1 MLEGNCQVAQH
12 CFPIRFGHMRH
23 VATLDRLHKALGH
36 AVALRAAYGV
46 VTGYLSSKQAC
57 LCCGVRRAVVT
68 QPLHWRG
75 GQLIA
80 KALLYAFQHQVA
92 NIIAAVAGRARD
104 TPDGFAI
111 KAIQGKVHAQFG
123 AVLATELQSR
133 LSTNVYRW
141 FPTQ

>member
-1 MLEGNCQVAQH
+1 
-12 CFPIRFGHMRH
+12 MRH
-23 VATLDRLHKALGH
+23 VATNRLHKALDH
-36 AVALRAAYGV
+36 AVTLRAAYRGGHRLSVEQTGV
-46 VTGYLSSKQAC
+46 FFF
-57 LCCGVRRAVVT
+57 CGVRRAVVT

-111 KAIQGKVHAQFG
+111 TAIQGKVHAQFG

-141 FPTQ
+141 FPPQ